1 MLEQR
6 ITWETVIRRDL
17 KVTQC
22 LFGPVQQRVR
32 RPYCISDVVEMLKPI
47 PLLQRLADLDLCP
60 VCISRVGGQQRLHG
74 SQGATSVLRL
84 LCKERVDSFLSFVPF
99 SKVLKSQGTSKSP
112 KTPRALLRNP

>member
-6 ITWETVIRRDL
+6 ITRETVIRCNL
-17 KVTQC
+17 KVAQC
-22 LFGPVQQRVR
+22 LIGPVQQCVR

-74 SQGATSVLRL
+74 SQGATSVLWLNRKKSVYPPL
-84 LCKERVDSFLSFVPF
+84 SLIESPQVLQCKSR
-99 SKVLKSQGTSKSP
+99 LKSPQS
-112 KTPRALLRNP
+112 RIELL